1 MSDNRLIDVHAHFYT
16 AKSERGDWR
25 DRQRVA
31 SGAKLWVGTMPET
44 GVGAQA
50 ALAVA
55 AHAGCVCPTDLEP
68 SDRWYE
74 PGVDIVELQMT
85 DAGTMR
91 VPDRGPEILT
101 AGRATLLFELGESAS
116 FAS

>member
-1 MSDNRLIDVHAHFYT
+1 
-16 AKSERGDWR
+16 
-25 DRQRVA
+25 
-31 SGAKLWVGTMPET
+31 MPET

-55 AHAGCVCPTDLEP
+55 AHAGCVYPTDLEP

-74 PGVDIVELQMT
+74 PATDIVELQMT

-91 VPDRGPEILT
+91 VPGRGPDVPT
-101 AGRATLLFELGESAS
+101 AGRATLLFELGENDS
-116 FAS
+116 FGS